1 MEEILNI
8 LYEFLFS
15 SSDPNM
21 TFGIAAQAIAA
32 GIQGLGSVV
41 TGIFASGRA
50 KRAQRR
56 AAAERKKLTGQLNSL
71 EKGRQAV
78 INPYD
83 NFKNLSSLAKDLS
96 GKLSNPYANLGV
108 ATAGAEIQIEEA
120 DIALANTLDT
130 LRATGA
136 SAGGATALA
145 QAALQSKRGVAASIE
160 QQEAQNEKL
169 RAQGQAQLEQMQMQE
184 GIRVQGVQIG
194 EGQRMQQADAA
205 GKSFMF
211 NATEKRQDDKIN
223 YTRGQLQGAKGREN
237 AAYNQRT
244 AAIGNAIMGVAG
256 AAGDMAKTGAF
267 GGTPPPINWANVA
280 SSYTGSDRRLKK
292 NIRQYGKSLKGI
304 NIYLFEYKDKKY
316 GKGVY
321 QGVMSDEVPK
331 YAVIRHED
339 GFDRVDYSQ
348 LDVEFKQI

>member
-41 TGIFASGRA
+41 SGIFASGRA

-56 AAAERKKLTGQLNSL
+56 AAAERRKLTGELKSL
-71 EKGRQAV
+71 EKNRQAV

-83 NFKNLSSLAKDLS
+83 NFTNLSSLAKDLS

-145 QAALQSKRGVAASIE
+145 QAALQSKKGVAASIE

-169 RAQGQAQLEQMQMQE
+169 RAQGQAQLEQMQMNE
-184 GIRVQGVQIG
+184 GIRVQNVQIG

-205 GKSFMF
+205 GRSFMF
-211 NATEKRQDDKIN
+211 NALEKRQDNKIN
-223 YTRGQLQGAKGREN
+223 YTRGQLQGSKNREN

-256 AAGDMAKTGAF
+256 AAGDMAATGAF
-267 GGTPPPINWANVA
+267 GGTMPSTA
-280 SSYTGSDRRLKK
+280 SSGAAVGSSGAMNFNQIQNTINSGGNLFDTSLNNFLKNNPITG
-292 NIRQYGKSLKGI
+292 N
-304 NIYLFEYKDKKY
+304 
-316 GKGVY
+316 
-321 QGVMSDEVPK
+321 
-331 YAVIRHED
+331 
-339 GFDRVDYSQ
+339 
-348 LDVEFKQI
+348 